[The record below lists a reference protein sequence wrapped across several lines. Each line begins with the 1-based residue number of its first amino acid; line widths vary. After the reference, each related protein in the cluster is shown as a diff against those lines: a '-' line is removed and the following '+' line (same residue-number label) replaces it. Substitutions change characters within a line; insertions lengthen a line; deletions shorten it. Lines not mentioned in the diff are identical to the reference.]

1 MNFIENIAELMHGN
15 VMAEIG
21 VILILATI
29 LAFIVRAFK
38 QPLIP
43 AYILAGLILGP
54 LGLGIIKDP
63 EAIHVLSELGIAFLL
78 FAVGLEINLKKLKDI
93 GLAASLG
100 GLIQV
105 VSVYFVGFFISTKLG
120 FSNFESIVLGIVLA
134 FSSTVIV
141 LKLLSDTEQ
150 LDTLHGRI
158 VLGILLI
165 QDLLIILVL
174 SVLASPDNFSPIL
187 IITSLLR
194 GAALFLIAFLA
205 GKFVFP
211 GMFKF
216 AARAKELLFL
226 ASLMVLFL
234 FAIIAYL
241 LDFSVAIGAFV
252 SGVALATL
260 PYHYDISGRIDPL
273 KTFFATLFFTSL
285 GMQLTTIN
293 PDYMLKILW
302 FILAIIVIK
311 PIIIYLIVTL
321 FGYEKRTAFFSGLS
335 LGQVSEFSLILIVT
349 PFIVGAISQEVFS
362 TIILLTI
369 LTMILTSYLL
379 EFQYQLYKIFLP
391 LLKAIDKLIPVKK
404 KELLEYAPRNKKI
417 DVVLV
422 GKHRMGT
429 ILFDTLTKMRKK
441 IMIVDNNP
449 DIIKSLVDK
458 KIPCIYGNMS
468 NIEVLEKIKTGN
480 LKTIISTVPNGH
492 DNTYLIKYIKD
503 KNPKIRIIVTANHVH
518 EAAWL
523 YNVGADYVILPH
535 VIGGEKVASMLKR
548 SSKSKKYWD
557 NLKKDHIKHLVEE

>member
-1 MNFIENIAELMHGN
+1 MNFIEGLTEVIQGN
-15 VMAEIG
+15 MMAEIG
-21 VILILATI
+21 IILIFATI

-54 LGLGIIKDP
+54 LGLGVIKDP
-63 EAIHVLSELGIAFLL
+63 EAIQVLSELGIAFLL

-105 VSVYFVGFFISTKLG
+105 IAVYFVGFFISTKLG
-120 FSNFESIVLGIVLA
+120 FSNFESIILGIVLA

-174 SVLASPDNFSPIL
+174 SILATPDNFSPIL
-187 IITSLLR
+187 IITSILR
-194 GAALFLIAFLA
+194 GAALFLAAFLA
-205 GKFVFP
+205 GKYLFP
-211 GMFKF
+211 KMFSF

-234 FAIIAYL
+234 FAIFAHL

-260 PYHYDISGRIDPL
+260 PYHYDIAGRIDPL
-273 KTFFATLFFTSL
+273 KSFFATLFFASL
-285 GMQLTTIN
+285 GMQLTTIH
-293 PDYMLKILW
+293 PDYMIKILW
-302 FILAIIVIK
+302 LILTIVIIK
-311 PIIIYLIVTL
+311 PIIIYLIITL
-321 FGYEKRTAFFSGLS
+321 FGYEKRTSFFSGLS

-369 LTMILTSYLL
+369 ITMILTSYML
-379 EFQYQLYKIFLP
+379 EFQYQIYMLFLP
-391 LLKAIDKLIPVKK
+391 LLKVIDKIIPVKK
-404 KELLEYAPRNKKI
+404 KVILEYTPKNKKI

-422 GKHRMGT
+422 GKHRMGA
-429 ILFDTLTKMRKK
+429 ILLNTLTKLRRKV
-441 IMIVDNNP
+441 MVVDNNP
-449 DIIKSLVDK
+449 DIIKSLMEK

-468 NIEVLEKIKTGN
+468 NREVLDKIKTGK
-480 LKTIISTVPNGH
+480 LKTIISTVPNMH

-503 KNPKIRIIVTANHVH
+503 KNKKIKVIVTANHVH
-518 EAAWL
+518 QAHWL
-523 YNVGADYVILPH
+523 YAVGADYVILPH
-535 VIGGEKVASMLKR
+535 IISGEKVAAMLKR
-548 SSKSKKYWD
+548 SSKSKKYFD
-557 NLKKDHIKHLVEE
+557 NLKRDHIRSLDED